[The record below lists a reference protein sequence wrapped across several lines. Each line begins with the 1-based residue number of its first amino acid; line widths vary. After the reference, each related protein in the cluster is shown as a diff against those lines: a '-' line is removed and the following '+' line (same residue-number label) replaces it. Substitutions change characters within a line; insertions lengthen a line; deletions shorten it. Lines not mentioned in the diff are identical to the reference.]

1 MQRNCGSYE
10 PKYDLTLDLPLLSY
24 SFDQISRIF
33 HISLNLPSCLILSL
47 SLSFPF
53 STKISVL
60 FPHNQPSYHTQLS
73 LSLSLS
79 LFLLKSLFHLCLMA
93 SYTFFFHFHCLASL
107 FYLFLLPILFRP
119 DPNTLIFLSLHPI
132 IPLHSIFINWSA
144 QSFYQVSKTGAIS
157 TVMMM

>member
-47 SLSFPF
+47 SLSLSFPF
-53 STKISVL
+53 STKVSVL
-60 FPHNQPSYHTQLS
+60 FPPNQPSYHTQLS
-73 LSLSLS
+73 LSLF
-79 LFLLKSLFHLCLMA
+79 FLLKSLFHLCLMA

-107 FYLFLLPILFRP
+107 FYLFLLPILFCP

>member
-47 SLSFPF
+47 SLSFLF
-53 STKISVL
+53 LLKSLFYSHLISL
-60 FPHNQPSYHTQLS
+60 PIIHNS

-79 LFLLKSLFHLCLMA
+79 LFFLLKSLFHLCLMA

-132 IPLHSIFINWSA
+132 IPLHSIFINWSE